1 MRKLFYLAVLLS
13 ACSQPDMIQETSMEA
28 NKQGESSMRS
38 FDEALEIAQG
48 GIRMLEDAEPTRM
61 SSTRRTFNLVDG
73 VKYVTS
79 QQTRTGDTDT
89 LMYVFNFSDEKG
101 YAIVSADRRMEGLLA
116 VTESGYYD
124 PSQTP
129 SNPGLELYMSGV
141 RGNLDSLELLL
152 PDPHPGF
159 MQLIIKHDTVGRE
172 NIAPRVLVK
181 WGQDNP
187 EGRYC
192 PNNTAGCCNTAMAM
206 IMSYFKYPQSIALTY
221 SGADIPEQE
230 LDWEVMCNHTVA
242 PSCYAGCTPESHNA
256 IGRLCRQLGQM
267 SSSTY
272 HANDGTSSTI
282 NNSRSTMSRLGY
294 EVGGI
299 ISSTANLA
307 TNLWQGRL
315 IFMSGLNSQNE
326 GHAWVVD
333 GYKSFTVHYQ
343 EYTVQNGLI
352 QDVYCDEYKT
362 TSYNHINWGWDGSD
376 NGYFLSNVFN
386 ANSVGYLDNGCSK
399 FDYDERINF
408 TKNFKYFTVY
418 HE

>member
-1 MRKLFYLAVLLS
+1 
-13 ACSQPDMIQETSMEA
+13 
-28 NKQGESSMRS
+28 
-38 FDEALEIAQG
+38 
-48 GIRMLEDAEPTRM
+48 MLEDVEPTRM

-124 PSQTP
+124 PSQTA

-181 WGQDNP
+181 WGQSYP
-187 EGRYC
+187 EGMYC
-192 PNNTAGCCNTAMAM
+192 PNNLSGCSITAMAM

-230 LDWEVMCNHTVA
+230 LDWEVMCNHIGPV
-242 PSCYAGCTPESHNA
+242 CYAGCTPESHNA
-256 IGRLCRQLGQM
+256 IGRLCRQLGKM
-267 SSSTY
+267 AGSTY
-272 HANDGTSSTI
+272 HANDGTSTTI
-282 NNSRSTMSRLGY
+282 DKSRSTMSRLGY

-299 ISSTANLA
+299 INSTANLL
-307 TNLWQGRL
+307 TNLRQGKL
-315 IFMSGLNSQNE
+315 IYMRGSSPNGI

-362 TSYNHINWGWDGSD
+362 TSYNHINWGWNGYD

-386 ANSVGYLDNGCSK
+386 ANCVDYIDNGCSQLPNNE
-399 FDYDERINF
+399 DRNYIS
-408 TKNFKYFTVY
+408 NFKYYTVY